1 MLLFLSD
8 LHFTDE
14 TTAVNVNAE
23 AFELMTAFAVDT
35 IERRGVKEVHV
46 ILLGDILDVV
56 RTAYWQSCP
65 KAERPWNGTLNPRT
79 GMNTHPGVAAHFV
92 AVLAV
97 ILESPA
103 FTHFVRSLGLLRDK
117 AAARGI
123 PFRVSYV
130 LGNHDRALINFPPL
144 IEQVRA
150 AIPEVGAPAFAFTSA
165 DYSVL
170 ARHGHEWDEHCHG
183 QGFRNKVLVRK
194 EEVGRFSPEA
204 YEVMA
209 IGEVVTAE
217 LMGGLIV
224 DARVG
229 GAGPAL
235 IQELKDVNNLRP
247 MTSVFAW
254 LEWLGT
260 TLGSGDREI
269 LLRALDKALE
279 GVLQSTLARE
289 WDRLT
294 TDLLVR
300 GDLVDRLQQV
310 RGLVMGTTFETF
322 RKRMSTVEKLLE
334 VVALFSKDKD
344 KVFEG
349 ARQEEVFR
357 GPIADGSIQ
366 YVIYGHTHKA
376 RNDYLSGRPDGRVR
390 MYLNTGTYLPLI
402 ARSDDFKTFGRSTQM
417 TMTYLFRGD
426 EDTERKQPG
435 TVSVDVWYGTR
446 RKLYV

>member
-23 AFELMTAFAVDT
+23 AFDLMTAFALDT
-35 IERRGVKEVHV
+35 IERRRVKEVHV
-46 ILLGDILDVV
+46 VLLGDILDVV
-56 RTAYWQSCP
+56 RSAYWQACP
-65 KAERPWNGTLNPRT
+65 KDERPWNGALEPRT
-79 GMNTHPGVAAHFV
+79 GMNSHPGVAAHF
-92 AVLAV
+92 ASVLAA
-97 ILESPA
+97 ILASHT
-103 FTHFVRSLGLLRDK
+103 FSHFIRALGLLRDK
-117 AAARGI
+117 AVARSI
-123 PFRVSYV
+123 PFRVTYV
-130 LGNHDRALINFPPL
+130 LGNHDRALINFPSL
-144 IEQVRA
+144 LEHVRA
-150 AIPEVGAPAFAFTSA
+150 VIPEVIAPALAFTSA
-165 DYSVL
+165 EYSVL
-170 ARHGHEWDEHCHG
+170 GRHGHEWDEHCHG
-183 QGFRNKVLVRK
+183 HEFRNQVLVTS

-204 YEVMA
+204 YQVMA
-209 IGEVVTAE
+209 IGEVITAE

-224 DARVG
+224 DARAA

-260 TLGSGDREI
+260 AQGPGDREI
-269 LLRALDKALE
+269 LLRALDKALD
-279 GVLQSTLARE
+279 GVLQSTLARA
-289 WDRLT
+289 WDRMT

-300 GDLVDRLQQV
+300 SDLVDRLQQV
-310 RGLVMGTTFETF
+310 RGLVMGTTFDTF
-322 RKRMSTVEKLLE
+322 RRRMSTVEKLLE
-334 VVALFSKDKD
+334 VAALFSREKD
-344 KVFEG
+344 KVFDG
-349 ARQEEVFR
+349 AKQEEVFA
-357 GPIADGSIQ
+357 GPLGDASIQ

-402 ARSDDFKTFGRSTQM
+402 ARSDDFETFGRSTQM

-426 EDTERKQPG
+426 EDTDRKQPG
-435 TVSVDVWYGTR
+435 SVSVDVWYGTR